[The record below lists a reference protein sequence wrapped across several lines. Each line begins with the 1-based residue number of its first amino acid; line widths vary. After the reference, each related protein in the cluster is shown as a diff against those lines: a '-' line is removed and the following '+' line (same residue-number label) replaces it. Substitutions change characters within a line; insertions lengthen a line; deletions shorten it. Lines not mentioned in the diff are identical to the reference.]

1 MYKATLSLAERR
13 ARYVKVLELKKNHL
27 FISNAEI
34 GRQLNI
40 TATRVAQILKEQ
52 GGSDDNHE

>member
-1 MYKATLSLAERR
+1 MYKATISLAERR
-13 ARYVKVLELKKNHL
+13 ARYAKVFELKQNHQ

-40 TATRVAQILKEQ
+40 TATRVAQILKEK
-52 GGSDDNHE
+52 GEHDAN